1 MQSKR
6 AKNGRVIVLVA
17 AGVIIVG
24 ISCLAAGIALMVK
37 YSVKKQ
43 SKTSSE
49 NGFTTAETKNSRFSS
64 LLQKLQD
71 THFELYPE
79 RIFMKP
85 DLTAAEAKKRFRS
98 YDPTPSRLKYVTDT
112 SRALLKEFEN
122 FDPSSSELS
131 LRERRAYEQAKFWLK
146 HVYPHGIPFGYD
158 YYVGDWLLGPDVFCW
173 MPICYVLEFFEFTMK
188 NLKPNNLGEMELF
201 LEKLREINKTFSQY
215 ESNLKLGIKTGMVRN
230 VEGCESGYNGFRYK
244 TEYLSIAL
252 YGPEGVFNSTVFEA
266 ISKLNFF
273 ANLSQEEREAWRV
286 KHNKSM
292 NESLREHFLEHV
304 GKPIDR
310 VLRYLET
317 DHIQYCVSDD
327 LMHGFGNL
335 PLTHVYRNGTQGA
348 RTTQRL
354 PSGEL
359 IDGKASYDKILSYFI
374 SGDTPANDIHKLGE
388 ELIGGFYDEILEVAR
403 EFSGE
408 TDNEKAR
415 VALMNRTR
423 QNDMYFSDGALP
435 EIESNERAHRLCS
448 TKEAARIH
456 CPLRW
461 EAILKWFTYTRQIMA
476 ELDAKT
482 VDQFHFSGRKH
493 STPNC
498 PVKLDVDFNPSVA
511 AQGYTPSDE
520 ICSHAAV
527 YTIPFFLKKAGPRFE
542 EWTVSAHETRPGHHL
557 QAQGYKE
564 RFRPGEKGVIRW
576 LSDFIYFL
584 GFQEGWALYAE
595 NPLIANETDTYKGRP
610 LLKYG
615 MLKWQLWQAIRLI
628 LDTGF
633 HSMNMTRQEARKL
646 INKYTWDTTD
656 IPDKEITRYQS
667 LPGQAA
673 TYLMGK
679 LHIMRLRKRAESR
692 LGDKFN
698 KKDFHF
704 QILKDGPAPFGFL
717 EKTIDLYIECVLK
730 PERKG
735 CRDVLSVPTFEDNI
749 DDTNNMD
756 VLSMR
761 KLHFMHRR

>member
-388 ELIGGFYDEILEVAR
+388 ELIGGFYDEI
-403 EFSGE
+403 
-408 TDNEKAR
+408 
-415 VALMNRTR
+415 
-423 QNDMYFSDGALP
+423 
-435 EIESNERAHRLCS
+435 
-448 TKEAARIH
+448 
-456 CPLRW
+456 
-461 EAILKWFTYTRQIMA
+461 MA